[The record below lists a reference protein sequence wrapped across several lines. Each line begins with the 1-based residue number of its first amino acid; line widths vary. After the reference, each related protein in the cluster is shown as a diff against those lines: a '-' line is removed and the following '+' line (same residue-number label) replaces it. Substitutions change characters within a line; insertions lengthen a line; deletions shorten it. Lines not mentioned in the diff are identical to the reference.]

1 MNVTKDWL
9 IALAFFAILTIL
21 TLVTIIYAKEAEQE
35 AREVR
40 TELRELNVSGQIRC
54 IVEVLSVPDQN
65 SKVAQFDDC
74 INEETE
80 GVRP

>member
-1 MNVTKDWL
+1 MNPLKDWL
-9 IALAFFAILTIL
+9 IAIVLFGILTVL
-21 TLVTIIYAKEAEQE
+21 TLVTIVYAKEAEQE

-40 TELRELNVSGQIRC
+40 NELRELNVSGQIRC
-54 IVEVLSVPDQN
+54 VVETLTIPDQTER
-65 SKVAQFDDC
+65 VAQFDQC

>member
-1 MNVTKDWL
+1 MNVTRDWL
-9 IALAFFAILTIL
+9 AAITLFGILTIL
-21 TLVTIIYAKEAEQE
+21 TLVTIVYAKEAEQE

-54 IVEVLSVPDQN
+54 VVEVLSIQDQGD
-65 SKVAQFDDC
+65 KVVVFDQC
-74 INEETE
+74 INDETE